1 MKRLEGQARQ
11 EKAHSLQALQSERK
25 RQKGLADA
33 AAARAAAAESEVK
46 ILRQAQQALQRELEA
61 CRREAILLPQ
71 VPAQVSALMRQ
82 CLPCNALPHSMD
94 PCIQAIYQAN

>member
-1 MKRLEGQARQ
+1 MKRLEGQAQQ

-61 CRREAILLPQ
+61 CRREAILPPV

-82 CLPCNALPHSMD
+82 RLPCNPLLHFD
-94 PCIQAIYQAN
+94 